1 MTDGAVIQP
10 EDGGTDNILGLVAGG
25 SVILANTTP
34 NGAKNRGTNGP
45 NSSRHIVI
53 YGALMALQGA
63 FISHYWQNSV
73 TSGNCYA
80 PNSSAPQFSLGDGR
94 GRHRNPWIDETVNP
108 NGINTG
114 NTDYR
119 GYVNLWGSIV
129 QQERGYMMRNSG
141 NNSPYNSLDIGYDK
155 NYNYDYNLLDNP
167 PPYYPDQSTVSG
179 VIVLK
184 IKSYGNQPES

>member
-1 MTDGAVIQP
+1 
-10 EDGGTDNILGLVAGG
+10 
-25 SVILANTTP
+25 
-34 NGAKNRGTNGP
+34 
-45 NSSRHIVI
+45 
-53 YGALMALQGA
+53 LMALQGA

-73 TSGNCYA
+73 TSGDCYM

-94 GRHRNPWIDETVNP
+94 GGHRNPVLSESS
-108 NGINTG
+108 NGSYTN
-114 NTDYR
+114 NRDYR

-129 QQERGYMMRNSG
+129 QQERGYMIRNLPG
-141 NNSPYNSLDIGYDK
+141 PYNSWGPGIGYDK
-155 NYNYDYNLLDNP
+155 NYHYDYNLLDNP